1 MERKVGSGR
10 KGTVDEEEYLLRSIT
25 KLVGRFNTTQSW
37 SFLLVT
43 GPLNLTSF
51 VKMTDSVS
59 YPTSFSLPKST
70 EQKD

>member
-10 KGTVDEEEYLLRSIT
+10 KGMVDEEEYLLRSIT

-43 GPLNLTSF
+43 GSLNLTSF